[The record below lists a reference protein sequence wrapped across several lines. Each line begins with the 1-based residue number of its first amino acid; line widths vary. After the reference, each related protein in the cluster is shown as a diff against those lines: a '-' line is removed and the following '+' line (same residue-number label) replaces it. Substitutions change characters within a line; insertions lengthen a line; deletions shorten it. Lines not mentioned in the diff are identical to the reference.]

1 VKIGILYDA
10 GSADWNAQDV
20 AAVMANVNE
29 VQSALRQA
37 GHEVVQIPVE
47 LGDVGWLRK
56 VQRQEVIFN
65 LCEGVNGY
73 AKYEDFAVAA
83 LELTR
88 IPFTG
93 CPSWP
98 VTICHRKH
106 IANSLLLS
114 AGVPVPTFMLAKGIT
129 PPSGIRYP
137 VIVKPSGEDASVGID
152 LGAVCQTRKAL
163 RDRLARMLE
172 QWNDVLIQDYV
183 PGREVN
189 VGFIGREIMP
199 VSEIRFDNMPEGAW
213 PIVTYAGKW
222 NPDSAEYTGSVPVCP
237 ADLTPELA
245 RRVTQVARQAWE
257 TLAGSEGYG
266 RVDLR
271 VTDSGE
277 VFVLEVNP
285 NPDLSSDAGFA
296 RMAQARGWD
305 YAELVQKV
313 VEEGLRRFDRARAA
327 EALTQ
332 NVPA

>member
-1 VKIGILYDA
+1 MKIGILFDA
-10 GSADWNAQDV
+10 GSADWNQQDV

-29 VQSALRQA
+29 VQAALRVA

-47 LGDVGWLRK
+47 LADVAWLRK
-56 VQRQEVIFN
+56 VQRQEAIFN

-93 CPSWP
+93 CASWP

-106 IANSLLLS
+106 IANTLLLS

-129 PPSGIRYP
+129 PPAGLRYP

-163 RDRLARMLE
+163 RDRLAQMLE
-172 QWNDVLIQDYV
+172 QWNDVLIQEYI

-189 VGFIGREIMP
+189 VGFIGREMMP
-199 VSEIRFDNMPEGAW
+199 VSEIIFTRMPQGAW

-222 NPDSAEYTGSVPVCP
+222 NPESPEYAGSEPVCP
-237 ADLTPELA
+237 ADLFPELG
-245 RRVTQVARQAWE
+245 RRVAQVAKQAWE

-296 RMAQARGWD
+296 RMAAAKHWG
-305 YAELVQKV
+305 YAELVQRV
-313 VEEGLRRFDRARAA
+313 LDEGLRRFDRARAA